1 MAPEARTPASF
12 ALGGETS
19 EFAHNPWCSASPRGG
34 RGQTDETTTLKGV
47 LPGAQV
53 AQTRTQ
59 TPSGKSP
66 RTALR
71 GFVAETLAQK
81 GVEWLL
87 MTPAALR
94 QSILLSLTPEHLQSA
109 DATSRYLGR
118 TQCACVAGSA

>member
-1 MAPEARTPASF
+1 MQTWPLRPVPQLPSLLVEKPVSLPTTRGVLRAPGR
-12 ALGGETS
+12 
-19 EFAHNPWCSASPRGG
+19 
-34 RGQTDETTTLKGV
+34 RGQTGETTTLKRV

-71 GFVAETLAQK
+71 GFVAETLVQK

-94 QSILLSLTPEHLQSA
+94 QSRLLSLTPEHLQSA
-109 DATSRYLGR
+109 DATS
-118 TQCACVAGSA
+118 